1 MLLAELFVE
10 ELDFSESDPTCK
22 EGFRVVYAKEV
33 PFEMR
38 LQETE
43 EAPQEVGTLEAIL
56 AKVAVQGDPAAPTA
70 IKVELS
76 SESDLFFHY
85 SHVVDERAFKQL
97 REEQRLM
104 IEFNDYANVLA
115 RSLNQAIKE
124 PQTHLAVYIMNRD
137 GQARLDFI
145 QTMEYKFVELLSVAF
160 LRSPDDLIRQ
170 AVAFRYNSLKAKV
183 QVLTSRLS
191 EVTSIVKIK
200 NPSRA
205 LPRKRPLL
213 HLPAAPRRPLTRARC
228 PLFHF
233 CSAAAAAAEPRADG
247 GGGGRRDCS
256 WERCC
261 RLEGRALRGK
271 SGDCAVE
278 GALAAYR
285 ALPAA
290 TGGAAAP
297 PRRAAKGRS
306 ATRACSRRSSQSWP
320 LRRRRARARC
330 SRRRRGSR
338 AGSRR

>member
-1 MLLAELFVE
+1 MASTDQSALLAELFVE
-10 ELDFSESDPTCK
+10 EMDFSESDPTCK

-76 SESDLFFHY
+76 SEADLFFHY

-145 QTMEYKFVELLSVAF
+145 QNMEYKFVELLSVAF

-200 NPSRA
+200 NPS
-205 LPRKRPLL
+205 LL
-213 HLPAAPRRPLTRARC
+213 LQLQQSRV
-228 PLFHF
+228 
-233 CSAAAAAAEPRADG
+233 SMAAA
-247 GGGGRRDCS
+247 
-256 WERCC
+256 
-261 RLEGRALRGK
+261 
-271 SGDCAVE
+271 SGA
-278 GALAAYR
+278 
-285 ALPAA
+285 
-290 TGGAAAP
+290 GGAAAP
-297 PRRAAKGRS
+297 GSAVTAAKGGRGGDS
-306 ATRACSRRSSQSWP
+306 GLGGGSGGGGGGGGGGGNAGPILSVKH
-320 LRRRRARARC
+320 AR
-330 SRRRRGSR
+330 
-338 AGSRR
+338 

>member
-1 MLLAELFVE
+1 MAQQSAADLSALNAELFIE
-10 ELDFSESDPTCK
+10 EPDYSDVDPTCK
-22 EGFRVVYAKEV
+22 DGFRVVYAKEV

-76 SESDLFFHY
+76 SEADLFFHY
-85 SHVVDERAFKQL
+85 SHVIDERAFKQL

-145 QTMEYKFVELLSVAF
+145 QNMEYKFVELLSVAF

-200 NPSRA
+200 NPS
-205 LPRKRPLL
+205 LL
-213 HLPAAPRRPLTRARC
+213 LQLQQSRVSMAAAAASSGAGAAPG
-228 PLFHF
+228 
-233 CSAAAAAAEPRADG
+233 SAAAAA
-247 GGGGRRDCS
+247 
-256 WERCC
+256 
-261 RLEGRALRGK
+261 K
-271 SGDCAVE
+271 SG
-278 GALAAYR
+278 R
-285 ALPAA
+285 
-290 TGGAAAP
+290 
-297 PRRAAKGRS
+297 
-306 ATRACSRRSSQSWP
+306 
-320 LRRRRARARC
+320 
-330 SRRRRGSR
+330 
-338 AGSRR
+338 

>member
-1 MLLAELFVE
+1 MASTDQSVLLAELFVE

-145 QTMEYKFVELLSVAF
+145 QNMEYKFVELLSVAF

-205 LPRKRPLL
+205 SPPPPP
-213 HLPAAPRRPLTRARC
+213 PAAASRGAPAGAPLRPSPPNPRASLSAPAVLLQLQQSRVQM
-228 PLFHF
+228 
-233 CSAAAAAAEPRADG
+233 AAAAGAGIVPGSAA
-247 GGGGRRDCS
+247 
-256 WERCC
+256 
-261 RLEGRALRGK
+261 
-271 SGDCAVE
+271 
-278 GALAAYR
+278 
-285 ALPAA
+285 
-290 TGGAAAP
+290 GAAAP
-297 PRRAAKGRS
+297 KAGGR
-306 ATRACSRRSSQSWP
+306 
-320 LRRRRARARC
+320 
-330 SRRRRGSR
+330 
-338 AGSRR
+338 

>member
-1 MLLAELFVE
+1 
-10 ELDFSESDPTCK
+10 
-22 EGFRVVYAKEV
+22 
-33 PFEMR
+33 
-38 LQETE
+38 
-43 EAPQEVGTLEAIL
+43 VGTLEAIL

-145 QTMEYKFVELLSVAF
+145 QNMEYKFVELLSVAF

-205 LPRKRPLL
+205 SPPPPPPP
-213 HLPAAPRRPLTRARC
+213 PAA
-228 PLFHF
+228 
-233 CSAAAAAAEPRADG
+233 S
-247 GGGGRRDCS
+247 
-256 WERCC
+256 
-261 RLEGRALRGK
+261 RG
-271 SGDCAVE
+271 APA
-278 GALAAYR
+278 GALASPFVA
-285 ALPAA
+285 
-290 TGGAAAP
+290 
-297 PRRAAKGRS
+297 
-306 ATRACSRRSSQSWP
+306 
-320 LRRRRARARC
+320 
-330 SRRRRGSR
+330 
-338 AGSRR
+338 

>member
-1 MLLAELFVE
+1 MASTDQSVLLAELFVE

-145 QTMEYKFVELLSVAF
+145 QNMECEERRGEE
-160 LRSPDDLIRQ
+160 RS
-170 AVAFRYNSLKAKV
+170 
-183 QVLTSRLS
+183 
-191 EVTSIVKIK
+191 
-200 NPSRA
+200 
-205 LPRKRPLL
+205 
-213 HLPAAPRRPLTRARC
+213 
-228 PLFHF
+228 
-233 CSAAAAAAEPRADG
+233 
-247 GGGGRRDCS
+247 GGRR
-256 WERCC
+256 
-261 RLEGRALRGK
+261 
-271 SGDCAVE
+271 
-278 GALAAYR
+278 
-285 ALPAA
+285 
-290 TGGAAAP
+290 
-297 PRRAAKGRS
+297 
-306 ATRACSRRSSQSWP
+306 
-320 LRRRRARARC
+320 RRRRAGGEAALARACLTRMRASLALTVLTRMRPQTSSSSC
-330 SRRRRGSR
+330 SAWPFCARRMTSSARRWRSATTR
-338 AGSRR
+338 

>member
-1 MLLAELFVE
+1 MASTDQSVLLAELFVE

-145 QTMEYKFVELLSVAF
+145 QNMEYKFVELLSVAF

-205 LPRKRPLL
+205 SPPP
-213 HLPAAPRRPLTRARC
+213 PAAPLRLSPPNPRAPPLRPR
-228 PLFHF
+228 
-233 CSAAAAAAEPRADG
+233 SAASASAEPRADG
-247 GGGGRRDCS
+247 GGGGRRYCS
-256 WERCC
+256 W
-261 RLEGRALRGK
+261 
-271 SGDCAVE
+271 
-278 GALAAYR
+278 
-285 ALPAA
+285 
-290 TGGAAAP
+290 
-297 PRRAAKGRS
+297 
-306 ATRACSRRSSQSWP
+306 Q
-320 LRRRRARARC
+320 
-330 SRRRRGSR
+330 RRRGCR
-338 AGSRR
+338 T